1 MKSIALAFPRST
13 SRCTQWTLCFILA
26 AGIIAAG
33 AGLRRATAAAP
44 GPVLPKMVDKATVDA
59 IEKGLN
65 YLAKTQRPD
74 GQWFPSGGYGTYPTA
89 VTALAGL
96 AFIAG
101 GSTPESGPYAKNVR
115 KAMFYFIRAAETEKD
130 GLIATQTEGRSMHGH
145 GFALLFL
152 AQCYGMDLDEK
163 TEKRLKA
170 VIDKAVGITQKSQ
183 SDTGVVNNHAGG
195 WIYTPESN
203 GDEGSVTVTQL
214 QALRACRNVGI
225 KVNKT
230 TIERAVHY
238 LKLCQNADGG
248 ISYSYSSRGGSTHAI
263 SAAAIACFYA
273 AGVYDR
279 EAGGKGPE
287 AEMVAKLI
295 AFCKKNMNVEGGG
308 GGHYF
313 YAQMYYNEALYQRG
327 GKDWEEYYPRMRDK
341 LISMQAP
348 DGSWQGDG
356 VGTTYGTGIACMILQ
371 LPYGYLPICQR

>member
-1 MKSIALAFPRST
+1 MTPT
-13 SRCTQWTLCFILA
+13 SRTFARRTGRCTQWMLCLMLA
-26 AGIIAAG
+26 AGVIAAG
-33 AGLRRATAAAP
+33 IFVRRAPAAAP
-44 GPVLPKMVDKATVDA
+44 GPVLPKMVDKATVDT

-74 GQWFPSGGYGTYPTA
+74 GMWFPSGGYGTYPTA

-115 KAMFYFIRAAETEKD
+115 KALFYFLRAAESEKD

-170 VIDKAVGITQKSQ
+170 VIDRAVAITQKSQ
-183 SDTGVVNNHAGG
+183 SDNGAAVDNAGG

-225 KVNKT
+225 KVNKR
-230 TIERAVHY
+230 TIERAVRY
-238 LKLCQNADGG
+238 LKICQNADGG
-248 ISYSYSSRGGSTHAI
+248 ISYSYQSRGGSTHAI
-263 SAAAIACFYA
+263 SAAAITCFYA

-279 EAGGKGPE
+279 DAGGKGPE

-313 YAQMYYNEALYQRG
+313 YAQLYYNEALYQRG
-327 GKDWEEYYPRMRDK
+327 GEDWNNYYPKMRDK
-341 LISMQAP
+341 LISMQSP
-348 DGSWQGDG
+348 DGSWNGDG
-356 VGTTYGTGIACMILQ
+356 VGTTYGTGIACIILQ
-371 LPYGYLPICQR
+371 LPYGYLPICQK